1 MPFTA
6 PLNPDAVAAQPWDRL
21 HDEPPE
27 PFIAFSVYRDMD
39 TRPRSIRKAYKDFN
53 PNATTSGS
61 WFNWSTKY
69 KWKERCAAFDAW
81 LARERQDA
89 KAEISKSEAYRIAE
103 NQRQFRDTEAYLAD
117 LAATRAAEILSLRV
131 VQDSWTEQRDGKTI
145 IHKASILGASHLLAA
160 AALMRAA
167 SDIGRKGH
175 GLRTEDDSDSITI
188 QQFQRLFFKHT
199 GEIAP
204 SLPPG
209 ALPAPVENPD
219 VKPSIHLPA
228 QGEALPG
235 EPGATTAS
243 GANGDAGTN
252 GHANGD
258 GNGVALPGA
267 PRVPGEIVKYRPNRE
282 RP

>member
-1 MPFTA
+1 MPVA
-6 PLNPDAVAAQPWDRL
+6 PPLNPDVVAAQPWDRL
-21 HDEPPE
+21 DGETAE
-27 PFIAFSVYRDMD
+27 AFIAFSVYRDMAL
-39 TRPRSIRKAYKDFN
+39 RPRSIRKAYKTYN
-53 PNATTSGS
+53 PNATNSGS

-69 KWKERCAAFDAW
+69 GWKERCAAFDAW
-81 LARERQDA
+81 LARERVAAQQ
-89 KAEISKSEAYRIAE
+89 EITKSEAYRIAE

-117 LAATRAAEILSLRV
+117 LAAERAAEILSLRV

-175 GLRTEDDSDSITI
+175 GLRTDEDSDSITI

-204 SLPPG
+204 NLPPG
-209 ALPAPVENPD
+209 ALPAPVDNPA
-219 VKPSIHLPA
+219 VKPSIHLPT
-228 QGEALPG
+228 QGDALPG
-235 EPGATTAS
+235 EPGANAHAS
-243 GANGDAGTN
+243 GDGEN
-252 GHANGD
+252 
-258 GNGVALPGA
+258 GNGVALPDA
-267 PRVPGEIVKYRPNRE
+267 PRVPGEIVKYRPQRD